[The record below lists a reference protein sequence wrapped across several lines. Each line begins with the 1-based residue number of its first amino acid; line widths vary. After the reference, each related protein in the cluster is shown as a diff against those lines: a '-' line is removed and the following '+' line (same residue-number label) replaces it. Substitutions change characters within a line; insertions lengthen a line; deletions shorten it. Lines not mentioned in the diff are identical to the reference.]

1 MVGWNI
7 EPAPSKNTPRNTD
20 LKTPFLIALLLLA
33 FGLCHIVA
41 ETEETTSPTNEA
53 PPSPHSSVQFINATS
68 VPNLDLDIKGFHKYE
83 KIPQGTKISGG
94 DFPFTSWKLRIQKSG
109 STDPKAY
116 FEKEL
121 NQAPNTASTVVLLG
135 NLEWKQDASRKKQE
149 LQAAIVNFDHELA
162 ADEKPNTLTIV
173 NGLIQQILR
182 VSINESE
189 FLEIAPMSHHIW
201 HGLPETIEAT
211 ALIGSQQIR
220 VPLKYNGSFQSG
232 IVAFYEADGTIKFTA
247 APQLPFE

>member
-1 MVGWNI
+1 M
-7 EPAPSKNTPRNTD
+7 PRACPKD
-20 LKTPFLIALLLLA
+20 
-33 FGLCHIVA
+33 
-41 ETEETTSPTNEA
+41 
-53 PPSPHSSVQFINATS
+53 
-68 VPNLDLDIKGFHKYE
+68 FHKYE

-94 DFPFTSWKLRIQKSG
+94 DFPFTSWKLRIQKS
-109 STDPKAY
+109 SADDPKAF

-121 NQAPNTASTVVLLG
+121 NKAPNTASTVVLLG

-162 ADEKPNTLTIV
+162 TDEKPNTLTII

-201 HGLPETIEAT
+201 HSLPETIEAT

-220 VPLKYNGSFQSG
+220 VPLKYNGPFQSG
-232 IVAFYEADGTIKFTA
+232 IVAFYEADGSIKFTA

>member
-1 MVGWNI
+1 M
-7 EPAPSKNTPRNTD
+7 
-20 LKTPFLIALLLLA
+20 
-33 FGLCHIVA
+33 
-41 ETEETTSPTNEA
+41 
-53 PPSPHSSVQFINATS
+53 QFINATS
-68 VPNLDLDIKGFHKYE
+68 VPNVDLDIKGFHKYE

-94 DFPFTSWKLRIQKSG
+94 DFSFTSWKLRIQKSG
-109 STDPKAY
+109 TDDPKAF

-121 NQAPNTASTVVLLG
+121 NKAPQTSSTVVLLG
-135 NLEWKQDASRKKQE
+135 NFEWKRDASGKKQE

-162 ADEKPNTLTIV
+162 GDEKPNTLTIV

-189 FLEIAPMSHHIW
+189 FLEISPMSQHIW
-201 HGLPETIEAT
+201 HNLPETIAAT
-211 ALIGSQQIR
+211 AIIGSQQIR

>member
-1 MVGWNI
+1 MPLTI
-7 EPAPSKNTPRNTD
+7 T
-20 LKTPFLIALLLLA
+20 LLLLA
-33 FGLCHIVA
+33 FGLCHTVA
-41 ETEETTSPTNEA
+41 EAEETTTPANE
-53 PPSPHSSVQFINATS
+53 PPPPPHSSVQFINATS

-83 KIPQGTKISGG
+83 KIPQGTKIAGG
-94 DFPFTSWKLRIQKSG
+94 DFPFTSWKLRIQKSE
-109 STDPKAY
+109 TDDPKAY

-121 NQAPNTASTVVLLG
+121 HKSPNTASTVVLLG
-135 NLEWKQDASRKKQE
+135 NLEWKQNANAKKQE
-149 LQAAIVNFDHELA
+149 LQAAIINFDHELA

-189 FLEIAPMSHHIW
+189 FLEIPPMSHHIW

-232 IVAFYEADGTIKFTA
+232 IVAFYEANGSIKFTA

>member
-1 MVGWNI
+1 MRWNI

-20 LKTPFLIALLLLA
+20 LKTPLITILLSLL
-33 FGLCHIVA
+33 GLCI
-41 ETEETTSPTNEA
+41 TTARSEEA
-53 PPSPHSSVQFINATS
+53 PAPANEPPSPPHSSVQFINATS

-94 DFPFTSWKLRIQKSG
+94 DFPFTSWKLRIQKNG

-121 NQAPNTASTVVLLG
+121 NKAPNTSSTVVLLG
-135 NLEWKQDASRKKQE
+135 DFEWKRDASGKKQE

-162 ADEKPNTLTIV
+162 GDEKPNTLIIV
-173 NGLIQQILR
+173 NGLLQQILR
-182 VSINESE
+182 VSISASE
-189 FLEIAPMSHHIW
+189 FLEIAPMSYHTW
-201 HGLPETIEAT
+201 HGLPESIEAT
-211 ALIGSQQIR
+211 TLIGSQQIR

-232 IVAFYEADGTIKFTA
+232 IVAFYDADGTIKFTA